1 MTFNL
6 NDIKQEEFIKPPK
19 SARPMVRWWWTGLDI
34 EREELIREVQ
44 ELDDAGFLG
53 AEIQVFMS
61 GFPKNL
67 EKIDRAKAKLAHR
80 FMQPYYYSC
89 IKTVLEESSKRDM
102 VIDLTIG
109 SSWPIGGT
117 HISKDESL
125 KTLLIGEVTIEGPFH
140 YSGPLPKFIDPPN
153 LSNHKISNYKSETKL
168 EAVIA
173 VKPIGEPGRISYNNI
188 QTVYID
194 KNSIIDLTETVKKQG
209 NLDFDVPIGI
219 WQVLVFYN
227 LPSGANPNFDCRSSP
242 EKRSLV
248 LDHLSSKP
256 IKKHLDLHLG
266 EGKKYFKNH
275 FGKTFRAI
283 FTDSLEL
290 SSNWL
295 WTEDFL
301 KQFNK
306 RRGYDLRK
314 FLPVCFVPNRDYN
327 YLLMTLGR
335 DVPVYDFEDG
345 SGERIRYDLDITIS
359 ELFTEEFVQA
369 ITDWA
374 NNEKIKN
381 RIQAYGIRA
390 DLLKAYGIAHIPETE
405 QLYSGG
411 IIDFLKLAGSSSIIY
426 EKPIV
431 TAEFAVWNQRDY
443 LTTPLK
449 LKVAADRLFVSGINQ
464 IIFHGFPYQNSTF
477 SYPGYCGFSTPY
489 LPKILN
495 FSSNFSRINPFWEF
509 FPLINQYISRCQLIL
524 QHGKTISN
532 VAIFYPIFNYCNSV
546 LKKEELVGGY
556 LDEDDT
562 PISRDQIGAHLKEWE
577 RLDKDDKWTL
587 FLLSLTDILTSNG
600 YYYTHVNEEVILRS
614 TNKGKKLVIGSTYF
628 ETLIILNLEKI
639 SLKFALKLK
648 KIASS
653 GTKIIFVKK
662 LPSKQNGF
670 LDYEENDQKIDKI
683 INDLIK
689 SEKAYFLKDINEV
702 PAFLERTLNVK
713 PNLKYEEQQ
722 STIYYIHKK
731 TKGSDY
737 YFLRHCTNKPK
748 TVSIIFPEGNKM
760 PFILNPWTGEMK
772 LAAQYNKLKDTI
784 KMDLYFEA
792 YGSIII
798 EFKKSRKEIHALES
812 PIKMERINNKIL
824 GCIDSSGEFL
834 IKLSNKTE
842 RIINSQNELFTS
854 IHIENWHL
862 KTELRDYQGNIEPI
876 EIDLEELNDWRDIS
890 KLKYCSSRAFYTS
903 KFNLNDNYTSED
915 LQLILSIGRVHDV
928 ALVKVNG
935 NALKPLLV
943 YPYEIDISNY
953 VYIGEN
959 TIEIEIIPTIRNR
972 LIGYA
977 KTGGRDWRN
986 HRKKELAP
994 SGLLGP
1000 VKIKPIK
1007 KIEINEQ

>member
-6 NDIKQEEFIKPPK
+6 NDVKQEEFKKPPK
-19 SARPMVRWWWTGLDI
+19 SAQPLVRWWWTGLDI
-34 EREELIREVQ
+34 EKEELIREVQ

-67 EKIDRAKAKLAHR
+67 EKVDKSKAERAHR

-89 IKTVLEESSKRDM
+89 VKAVLEEASKREM
-102 VIDLTIG
+102 IIDLTIG

-125 KTLLIGEVTIEGPFH
+125 KTLLIGEITIEGPFH
-140 YSGPLPKFIDPPN
+140 YSGPLPKFIEPPSI
-153 LSNHKISNYKSETKL
+153 SNHKISNSKNEAKL

-173 VKPIGEPGRISYNNI
+173 IKPIGEPGRISYNNV
-188 QTVYID
+188 QTAYID
-194 KNSIIDLTETVKKQG
+194 KNSIIDLTEIVKKQD
-209 NLDFDVPIGI
+209 NLEWDVPLGI
-219 WQVLVFYN
+219 WQVMAFYN
-227 LPSGANPNFDCRSSP
+227 ISTEASPNFDCRSSP

-283 FTDSLEL
+283 FTDSFEL

-327 YLLMTLGR
+327 YLSMNLGG
-335 DVPVYDFEDG
+335 DVPVCDFEDG
-345 SGERIRYDLDITIS
+345 SGERIRYDLDLTIS
-359 ELFTEEFVQA
+359 EVFTEEFVQT

-374 NNEKIKN
+374 NNGKIKN
-381 RIQAYGIRA
+381 KIQAYGIKA
-390 DLLKAYGIAHIPETE
+390 DILKVYGIAHIPETE
-405 QLYSGG
+405 QLYAGG

-449 LKVAADRLFVSGINQ
+449 LKVAADRLFISGINQ
-464 IIFHGFPYQNSTF
+464 IIFHGFPYQNPTF

-556 LDEDDT
+556 LDENDT
-562 PISRDQIGAHLKEWE
+562 PMSRDQIGAHLKEWE
-577 RLDKDDKWTL
+577 RLNKNDKWTL

-600 YYYTHVNEEVILRS
+600 YYYTHVNEEAILRS

-628 ETLIILNLEKI
+628 ETLIILNIEKI

-653 GTKIIFVKK
+653 GIKIIFVKK

-683 INDLIK
+683 VNDLIK
-689 SEKAYFLKDINEV
+689 SEKVHFLKDINEV
-702 PAFLERTLNVK
+702 PAFLERTLNIK

-731 TKGSDY
+731 TKDSDY
-737 YFLRHCTNKPK
+737 YFLRHCANKPK
-748 TVSIIFPEGNKM
+748 TVSIIFPEGKKM
-760 PFILNPWTGEMK
+760 PYILNPWTGEVK
-772 LAAQYNKLKDTI
+772 LAAQYKKIKDTI
-784 KMDLYFEA
+784 RMNLYFEA
-792 YGSIII
+792 YSSIII
-798 EFKKSRKEIHALES
+798 EFKKGHKNLHILES
-812 PIKMERINNKIL
+812 PIKTERINNKIL
-824 GCIDSSGEFL
+824 GYVDSSDEFL
-834 IKLSNKTE
+834 IKLSDKTE
-842 RIINSQNELFTS
+842 RIINSLNKLFPS
-854 IHIENWHL
+854 IHIENWHF
-862 KTELRDYQGNIEPI
+862 KTELKDYQGKIEPF
-876 EIDLEELNDWRDIS
+876 EITLEKLNDWREIP
-890 KLKYCSSRAFYTS
+890 KLRYCSSRAFYTS
-903 KFNLNDNYTSED
+903 TFNLNDNYTSED
-915 LQLILSIGRVHDV
+915 LQLILSLGRVHDV
-928 ALVKVNG
+928 AIVKVNG
-935 NALKPLLV
+935 NELKPLLV
-943 YPYEIDISNY
+943 YPYEIDISNN

-959 TIEIEIIPTIRNR
+959 TIEVEIIPTIRNR

-977 KTGGRDWRN
+977 KAGGRNWRN

-1007 KIEINEQ
+1007 IIEIT